1 MCGGGGV
8 GGVYMLY
15 LPETDCLTQID
26 LTFQQ
31 QAEQRA
37 PCNKTQ
43 PKDAWEAI
51 RFTLCRSKNVVKHG
65 IVVQSWLQSEAN
77 YHGQGGCIFGSNMLF
92 CLLVCG
98 FTGAVLSQR
107 QVYTRSKENEHYE

>member
-15 LPETDCLTQID
+15 LPETDGLTELDIS
-26 LTFQQ
+26 FQQ

-37 PCNKTQ
+37 PYSKTQ

-51 RFTLCRSKNVVKHG
+51 RF
-65 IVVQSWLQSEAN
+65 I
-77 YHGQGGCIFGSNMLF
+77 
-92 CLLVCG
+92 
-98 FTGAVLSQR
+98 
-107 QVYTRSKENEHYE
+107 